1 MSFYSSFT
9 LVLLLGCVF
18 DLAAQSELKIGI
30 VGDQTYS
37 SDLRASYQVLARGI
51 EILSKEN
58 VAAVLHTGDLV
69 ESRVAPEEYRR
80 QFAEAT
86 RLLDRLGKPWHLA
99 PGDHDVNPP
108 DYVQDSTDR
117 SREELYRKLYR
128 QREPRLTDTL
138 NHSFDLMDYHF
149 IALNS
154 QEHLHGDPR
163 WGDVFLNRF
172 TAAQYKWLKDD
183 LANHQNAKGVI
194 VFIHHPM
201 WYSWSGWAAVHQL
214 LRRYPVLAVIAG
226 HFHYDQDEGELDG
239 IRYVVVGSTGGTVK
253 NASRDAGNVH
263 HVTVMTLN
271 QRNVAFRLIAV
282 DGSGPLQLTPR
293 ADMDRVQAI
302 DTSMG
307 EASCFVKDFPCPLD
321 KQNFVCLEGNQ
332 LRGIA
337 GQPAKLSLVRIG
349 NAIDLPVTVTV
360 SLVSDKLSL
369 VNPHYVTGVCGLAD
383 SSCVLAP
390 AVRVQSSNTSSTALS
405 DPLSPLWESGL
416 TIRNPVAIGDKF
428 ELKVR
433 LSFQSA
439 AGELFVEKRVVTKIS
454 ACSDTAR

>member
-1 MSFYSSFT
+1 MQLRSKSFYSSLT
-9 LVLLLGCVF
+9 LVLLLGCVV
-18 DLAAQSELKIGI
+18 DLAAQSELRIGI

-86 RLLDRLGKPWHLA
+86 RLLDRLRKPWHLA

-108 DYVQDSTDR
+108 EYVQNSTDR
-117 SREELYRKLYR
+117 SREELYRELYR

-138 NHSFDLMDYHF
+138 NHSFDLMGYHF

-172 TAAQYKWLKDD
+172 TAPQYEWLEND

-201 WYSWSGWAAVHQL
+201 WYNWSGWAPVHQL
-214 LRRYPVLAVIAG
+214 L
-226 HFHYDQDEGELDG
+226 HHYDQDDGELDG

-263 HVTVMTLN
+263 HVTVMTLSG
-271 QRNVAFRLIAV
+271 RNVAFRLIAV

-307 EASCFVKDFPCPLD
+307 EVSCFVKDFPCPLD
-321 KQNFVCLEGNQ
+321 KQNFVCLQSNQ

-337 GQPAKLSLVRIG
+337 GQPARLSLVRIG
-349 NAIDLPVTVTV
+349 NAIDLPVTVNV

-383 SSCVLAP
+383 GSCVLAP
-390 AVRVQSSNTSSTALS
+390 AVRVQSSNTSSTVLS

-416 TIRNPVAIGDKF
+416 AIRNPVAIGDKF

-454 ACSDTAR
+454 TCSDTAR